1 LAEGFSVSGPFE
13 TLVDEFLAVT
23 WRDNPTVATAMGV
36 HDYDDQLGDFSASGW
51 ETRRRHLAE
60 FEQLATAIDPATLSP
75 AERIDHRLLTN
86 QLSLTQALWAARP
99 PWERDPVLYA
109 NLPAD
114 SLFTLLVREFA
125 PLPQRACSMLGR
137 LRQVPGVLAEGRRT
151 LGRPARVHTEI
162 AAEMV
167 GGSVQFLEVVIP
179 GVAER
184 VPEIGGELRA
194 AAATAVAALKE
205 YERFLRDDLLPR
217 ATGEL
222 ALGRELF
229 DRMLTQ
235 EHALD
240 LNADDLDRIGR
251 EAVAETRAQMEA
263 VAASIDPAVP
273 WPELVQRA
281 KAEHVA
287 TAAEVKPAYVD
298 AMERARRFVIDHDLA
313 GLPPGETLAIIDTP
327 EYWRPLMPYAAY
339 MPPAPFEQDQKGF
352 FFVTPVETTAPPEQQ
367 AAQLQGH
374 NRYHMDVV
382 ALHEA
387 YPGHHLQL
395 VHANRHPSRLRRLF
409 TNNLFCEG
417 WALYCEQLMRELGFI
432 ASPTGHLMQLRDQL
446 WRACRIVVDAGLH
459 TRGMSVEEAVRWLVE
474 EARLEEPN
482 AVAEVKRYTT
492 SPTQPM
498 SYLIG
503 KLQLLRL
510 RDEYRARAGDRFT
523 LRTFHD
529 ALLSHGTLPP
539 ALVREEMFG

>member
-1 LAEGFSVSGPFE
+1 VSSPFE
-13 TLVDEFLAVT
+13 TLVDEFLATT

-36 HDYDDQLGDFSASGW
+36 HDDDDQLGDFSASAW

-60 FEQLATAIDPATLSP
+60 FERRTAGIDAGTLSP

-86 QLSLTQALWAARP
+86 HLSLTQAVWAARP
-99 PWERDPVLYA
+99 PWSTDPGLYA

-125 PLPQRACSMLGR
+125 PLSERARSMLGR
-137 LRQVPGVLAEGRRT
+137 LRQVPSVIAEGRRT
-151 LGRPARVHTEI
+151 LDRPARVHTEI

-167 GGSVQFLEVVIP
+167 GGSAQFLEVVIP
-179 GVAER
+179 SVAER
-184 VPEIGGELRA
+184 VPEIGGELRGA
-194 AAATAVAALKE
+194 AETAAAALKE
-205 YERFLRDDLLPR
+205 YERFLREELLPR
-217 ATGEL
+217 STGEF
-222 ALGRELF
+222 AVGRALF
-229 DRMLTQ
+229 DRILVQ

-240 LNADDLDRIGR
+240 LDADDLDRIGR

-263 VAASIDPAVP
+263 VAASIDGGMA

-287 TAAEVKPAYVD
+287 SAGEVKPAYVD
-298 AMERARRFVIDHDLA
+298 AMERARRFVIDHELA
-313 GLPPGETLAIIDTP
+313 SLPPGETLEIIDTP

-339 MPPAPFEQDQKGF
+339 MPPAPFEPDQKGF
-352 FFVTPVETTAPPEQQ
+352 FFVTPVDSMAPPERQ

-374 NRYHMDVV
+374 NRYHMEIV

-395 VHANRHPSRLRRLF
+395 VRANRHPSRLRRFF
-409 TNNLFCEG
+409 TNNVFCEG
-417 WALYCEQLMRELGFI
+417 WALYCEQLMRELGFM
-432 ASPTGHLMQLRDQL
+432 AGPTGHLMQLRDQL
-446 WRACRIVVDAGLH
+446 WRACRVVVDAGLH

-474 EARLEEPN
+474 EARLEQPN

-510 RDEYRARAGDRFT
+510 RDDYRAREAGRFT
-523 LRTFHD
+523 LRAFHD